1 MYPHSGRLSM
11 SSLLTANNSVSSSSV
26 PTNSASLAKAERQ
39 IKSLQEENTKLRKEL
54 ENVRSLYKQL
64 IAENSHEKFDERRIT
79 VLKSQII
86 QLERQILLMSEAI
99 GNRTVTLTEVENALI
114 QIADKWRYY
123 IGLEVK
129 GPEVNIPR
137 SELTEMVHVAESA
150 RIKLYKNL
158 ENSSHEKLFQPFLCM
173 SEFLKPQREEDL
185 TLFDVASGKLDHIN
199 LKQVTKLETKLAS
212 LYREMSHLHEILEPD
227 MEEKQDPKEE
237 QVTSSN
243 HVASAVRDR
252 LKTRLLKS
260 CAMMKDCCADLLSLS
275 LLYPCAPWPPLKK
288 NAIKDISAA
297 CVIKCLPLLPKSKSA
312 DVHSV
317 IETLIRTYN
326 YKHQMSQHEIK
337 SLREELKFHKSIYE
351 LQLSYVKSLFS
362 VIREGYQSFQSSCDE
377 IIANPFREVL
387 EAYRQFKDEAS
398 EDGFKTFILK
408 FDNCYEKVDHAVSQI
423 CVSNGEE
430 FSEFGEAF
438 LRELDKKISR
448 SQNIRDKA
456 LREQGDLKAQ
466 QEKLENELR
475 AVLDEQELK
484 YKEHFKPEPETDI
497 AMPPQDDVVIF
508 IKPTDISV
516 IDNENNVVVVESAM
530 ADLNLDSDRKSNL
543 ESDRKLKSRKNYLK
557 LNKEAISDSHLDSN
571 YESGMTSE
579 SSGVDSTLPP
589 HGKAPKRTKKLVP
602 STFVPNR
609 TLQLRRSGSLSNI
622 DKSVQPNGKLKPLDT
637 ESEKSDES
645 SNESR
650 KAHGSDK
657 GPSKRT
663 RSTSSKRTP
672 FY

>member
-1 MYPHSGRLSM
+1 MFYGVLGN
-11 SSLLTANNSVSSSSV
+11 TAK
-26 PTNSASLAKAERQ
+26 T
-39 IKSLQEENTKLRKEL
+39 
-54 ENVRSLYKQL
+54 
-64 IAENSHEKFDERRIT
+64 
-79 VLKSQII
+79 
-86 QLERQILLMSEAI
+86 
-99 GNRTVTLTEVENALI
+99 
-114 QIADKWRYY
+114 
-123 IGLEVK
+123 
-129 GPEVNIPR
+129 
-137 SELTEMVHVAESA
+137 
-150 RIKLYKNL
+150 
-158 ENSSHEKLFQPFLCM
+158 FLC
-173 SEFLKPQREEDL
+173 
-185 TLFDVASGKLDHIN
+185 
-199 LKQVTKLETKLAS
+199 
-212 LYREMSHLHEILEPD
+212 
-227 MEEKQDPKEE
+227 
-237 QVTSSN
+237 
-243 HVASAVRDR
+243 
-252 LKTRLLKS
+252 
-260 CAMMKDCCADLLSLS
+260 
-275 LLYPCAPWPPLKK
+275 
-288 NAIKDISAA
+288 
-297 CVIKCLPLLPKSKSA
+297 
-312 DVHSV
+312 
-317 IETLIRTYN
+317 
-326 YKHQMSQHEIK
+326 
-337 SLREELKFHKSIYE
+337 KF
-351 LQLSYVKSLFS
+351 FS
-362 VIREGYQSFQSSCDE
+362 
-377 IIANPFREVL
+377 
-387 EAYRQFKDEAS
+387 
-398 EDGFKTFILK
+398 T
-408 FDNCYEKVDHAVSQI
+408 
-423 CVSNGEE
+423 E

-497 AMPPQDDVVIF
+497 ALPPQDDVVIF